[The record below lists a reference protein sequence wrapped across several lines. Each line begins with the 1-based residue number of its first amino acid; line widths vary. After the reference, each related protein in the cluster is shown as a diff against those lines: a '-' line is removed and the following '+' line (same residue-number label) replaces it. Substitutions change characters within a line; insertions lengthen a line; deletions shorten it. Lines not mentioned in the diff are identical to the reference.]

1 MDFLVI
7 LNGELYKL
15 LYIFL
20 IGHISFKEQASKFF
34 GDFLSLLFV
43 EISDNNLNSLISKQ
57 LDSSQS
63 QAWSSTCHD
72 CN

>member
-34 GDFLSLLFV
+34 GDFLSLLLV
-43 EISDNNLNSLISKQ
+43 EISDNNLNSLAPEK
-57 LDSSQS
+57 LDCGEP
-63 QAWSSTCHD
+63 QAWSSS
-72 CN
+72 CNNCN

>member
-34 GDFLSLLFV
+34 GDFLSLLLV
-43 EISDNNLNSLISKQ
+43 EISDNNLNSL
-57 LDSSQS
+57 
-63 QAWSSTCHD
+63 AP
-72 CN
+72 